1 MNRHLLTPMVAFALV
16 ASAAGQLPVDP
27 SHPNESA
34 QMTRG
39 AGNSYTFSWWKLTGR
54 TYFLQQST
62 NLTTWM
68 YFPDVI
74 EPGTNA
80 MRSYG
85 FTLSGTNRFFLR
97 LAFSEIPTTD
107 PANADF
113 NGDLLGNADDLQIGL
128 DPLNLDLDGDGL
140 NNAQEY
146 ALGTNAF
153 WNDTDGDGVL
163 DGVDAF
169 PTDPTRSTNPMSNP
183 GDHTPPEITILFPAS
198 GITLLN

>member
-1 MNRHLLTPMVAFALV
+1 MNRHLFTLMMALALI
-16 ASAAGQLPVDP
+16 ASAAGQIVNDP
-27 SHPNESA
+27 IHPNESA
-34 QMTRG
+34 QLTRG
-39 AGNSYTFSWWKLTGR
+39 AGNSYTFSWWKITGR

-62 NLTTWM
+62 NLITWM

-80 MRSYG
+80 IRSYG

-97 LAFSEIPTTD
+97 LRYSDIPTTD

-113 NGDLLGNADDLQIGL
+113 NGDFLGNADDLQIGL
-128 DPLNLDLDGDGL
+128 APLELDLDGDGVQ
-140 NNAQEY
+140 NAAEY
-146 ALGTNAF
+146 ASGTNPF

-169 PTDPTRSTNPMSNP
+169 PTDPTRSTAPPLNP
-183 GDHTPPEITILFPAS
+183 GDHTPPEIKIIFPAS
-198 GITLLN
+198 GITPLN